1 MTHSHLSMQSREHG
15 GLRVFKKL
23 ATTDNTERRHFLID
37 GMHPEDVA
45 MLQALYSRSAS
56 SVEKHLEKVLA
67 TGSGKFME
75 SYYVRY
81 NHKSI
86 GDGGSTTL
94 FLENVSM
101 LCAKGIEDWALFSG
115 QETSTRFI
123 DMSLQ
128 PIANP
133 VGTDNAGEIQNEW
146 MAFYSTHQGRVAAE
160 VRRRHAKNPNETD
173 KDYEAA
179 VKTRTFDILRGF
191 LPAGLCTNVSWHTN
205 LRQASDH
212 LALLRHHPSPELR
225 AAAGDLTTLL
235 AEAYPSSIGVNA
247 TADVSSVK
255 GGEAE
260 REEWRAKVAAD
271 YSYPVEHPVER
282 NLSNGQEW
290 SFDATKIDRYRMN
303 HHYDELL
310 SSRPRGAVLPHFLS
324 DLGQIHL
331 EFLLDFG
338 SFRDVQRHRN
348 GVCRMPVLTL
358 RHGMHPWYLEQLD
371 EELAKDARALI
382 AHLSERIMRIED
394 PVLRQYYIP
403 MGMCVACQVTY
414 GLPSAVYVTELRSAK
429 TVHPTLRKIAHWLHG
444 NIKKTFPQIAL
455 HSDMDPDDWSLRR
468 GQQTITEKGA

>member
-1 MTHSHLSMQSREHG
+1 MTEPHLCMQSREHG

-23 ATTDNTERRHFLID
+23 STHGNAERRHLLID

-45 MLQALYSRSAS
+45 MLQALYSRSAA
-56 SVEKHLEKVLA
+56 SVEEHMKKVLA

-75 SYYVRY
+75 SFYVRY

-101 LCAKGIEDWALFSG
+101 LCAKGIEDWPLFSG

-128 PIANP
+128 PLANP
-133 VGTDNAGEIQNEW
+133 VGTDEAREIQVAW
-146 MAFYSTHQGRVAAE
+146 MAFYSMHQERVAAE
-160 VRRRHAKNPNETD
+160 VRRRHTKKPDETN

-179 VKTRTFDILRGF
+179 VKTRTFDIMRGF

-225 AAAGDLTTLL
+225 GAAADLTTLL
-235 AEAYPSSIGVNA
+235 AEAYPSSIGVSA
-247 TADVSSVK
+247 TADVSSVN

-260 REEWRAKVAAD
+260 REAWRAQVAAA
-271 YSYPVEHPVER
+271 YSYPVERPVED
-282 NLSNGQEW
+282 NLANGQSW
-290 SFDATKIDRYRMN
+290 TFDAHKIDRYRMSQ
-303 HHYDELL
+303 YDDLL
-310 SSRPRGAVLPHFLS
+310 SGRPRGAVLPHFLT
-324 DLGQIHL
+324 DLGQIYL
-331 EFLLDFG
+331 SFLLDFG
-338 SFRDVQRHRN
+338 SFRDAQRHRN
-348 GVCRMPVLTL
+348 GVCRMPLLTL
-358 RHGMHPWYLEQLD
+358 RHGMHPWYLDQLD
-371 EELAKDARALI
+371 EGLAKDVRDLV
-382 AHLSERIMRIED
+382 AHLSRRISKIDD

-403 MGMCVACQVTY
+403 MGMRVACQITY
-414 GLPSAVYVTELRSAK
+414 GLPSAIYVAELRGAK
-429 TVHPTLRKIAHWLHG
+429 TVHPTLRQVAHWMH
-444 NIKKTFPQIAL
+444 NSIKGAFPQIAL

-468 GQQTITEKGA
+468 SQQTITEKSA